1 MPTKKV
7 AKPRKPAS
15 DASGLRSA
23 AVQSRLVA
31 ALELEILALADER
44 VEDLVDPDAVRT
56 AIERS
61 EDLVEHARI
70 GELTVAAA
78 RRIGSELRNRSES
91 PWELLDA
98 DLAKRVEEMLDT
110 DVSLSADA
118 EDLIARM
125 MRQEL
130 IQDLFTN
137 VIHTAIVSFNK
148 RVNPLFGGI
157 ASAMLEDQIKGFI
170 RFFIPM
176 VLDQAT
182 SFVVADRNQELFSD
196 FARSLV
202 RELLDEPI
210 PNLLELVSTGDKRDS
225 DKLAQTLAASRR
237 LRDLSRSFTL
247 AVWDEVYSASRRR
260 RLGDIVRLDAHAGWL
275 AEQLAPGVTTALERP
290 HLGAFLAS
298 VFGAAPA
305 AAPAKRK
312 ATKKT
317 KAAGPAAGDPD
328 SDQRPR

>member
-7 AKPRKPAS
+7 AKPRKPAN
-15 DASGLRSA
+15 ASGLRSA

-31 ALELEILALADER
+31 ALELEILALANER
-44 VEDLVDPDAVRT
+44 IEDLVDPDAVRT

-61 EDLVEHARI
+61 EDLVDHARI
-70 GELTVAAA
+70 GELIVAAS
-78 RRIGSELRNRSES
+78 RRVGRELRSRNES

-98 DLAKRVEEMLDT
+98 DLAKRVDALLDT
-110 DVSLSADA
+110 DVALSPTA
-118 EDLIARM
+118 EALIARM

-148 RVNPLFGGI
+148 RVNPIFGGL

-210 PNLLELVSTGDKRDS
+210 PNLLELVSAGDKRDP
-225 DKLAQTLAASRR
+225 DKLAQTLAASPR
-237 LRDLSRSFTL
+237 LRDLSRRFSL
-247 AVWDEVYSASRRR
+247 AVWDEVYGTSRRHK
-260 RLGDIVRLDAHAGWL
+260 LGDIVRLQEHAGWL
-275 AEQLAPGVTTALERP
+275 AEQLAPGVTAALERP

-298 VFGAAPA
+298 AFGDTPA

-312 ATKKT
+312 ATKKSKAT
-317 KAAGPAAGDPD
+317 KAAAADPEA
-328 SDQRPR
+328 DQRPR